1 MLSVKIKRNL
11 HKLTDLNSLLKP
23 ILPMKDNIQLSQISV
38 YPIKSTAG
46 IALSSSWVD
55 ELGLSFDRRFV
66 LTDDNGQFITART
79 EPSLCLIQAN
89 LTATGL
95 VLTAPDMPKLIINY
109 QQLSDTYQNVVVWDD
124 NINAQ
129 QGSNKHHQ
137 WFSRY
142 LNRPC
147 QLLHFGESSTRKVP
161 STSSRTNQL
170 AFADGYPLLLIS
182 QASLND
188 LNKRCPTTISM
199 SQFRPNLV
207 VDNCEAFAED
217 TWSHIRIG
225 EVEFELRKP
234 CSRCIFT
241 TINPD
246 TAQKHSHQ
254 EPITSLKTY
263 RQAAEGDLKGEILF
277 GQNLIPLNQGQIKT
291 TDAVTIIKKK
301 SSPTFSLAQKTS
313 VKKASIQKVPRPSNK
328 KITLNFDS
336 WHKEHKGNN
345 QQSILEQGE
354 EAGLILPY
362 SCRAGMCGRCKVK
375 LVAGEVEQLA
385 TDGLTEEEIAQ
396 GYILICS
403 SIPKSDVTVVKK

>member
-1 MLSVKIKRNL
+1 MTTIYLNNVMLSVKIKR
-11 HKLTDLNSLLKP
+11 SLLKFTYRNS
-23 ILPMKDNIQLSQISV
+23 LVNMTDNIQLSQISV

-46 IALSSSWVD
+46 IELSRSWVD

-66 LTDDNGQFITART
+66 LTDDQGQFITART
-79 EPSLCLIQAN
+79 EPTLCLIQAN
-89 LTATGL
+89 VTATGL

-109 QQLSDTYQNVVVWDD
+109 QQLTDTYQNVAVWNDS
-124 NINAQ
+124 INAQ
-129 QGSNKHHQ
+129 QGSSEHHQ

-142 LNRPC
+142 LKRPC
-147 QLLHFGESSTRKVP
+147 QLLHFGDLSTRKVP
-161 STSSRTNQL
+161 TSSSRSNQL

-188 LNKRCPTTISM
+188 LNTRCPTVISM

-225 EVEFELRKP
+225 EVEFKLSKP

-246 TAQKHSHQ
+246 TAEKHPLQ
-254 EPITSLKTY
+254 EPLASLKAY
-263 RQAAEGDLKGEILF
+263 RQAGEGDLKGEILF

-291 TDAVTIIKKK
+291 TDTVTIIKKK
-301 SSPTFSLAQKTS
+301 SPPIFSFTNTAPLQQTTR
-313 VKKASIQKVPRPSNK
+313 ASRK
-328 KITLNFDS
+328 KIKLNFDS
-336 WHKEHKGNN
+336 WHKVHKGNN
-345 QQSILEQGE
+345 QQTLLEQGE

-375 LVAGEVEQLA
+375 LVNGEVEQLA
-385 TDGLTEEEIAQ
+385 SDGLTDKEIAQ

-403 SIPKSDVTVVKK
+403 CIPKTDVTLIR

>member
-1 MLSVKIKRNL
+1 M
-11 HKLTDLNSLLKP
+11 TDNTY
-23 ILPMKDNIQLSQISV
+23 LSQISV

-46 IALSSSWVD
+46 IALSNSWVD

-66 LTDDNGQFITART
+66 LTDDKGHFITART
-79 EPSLCLIQAN
+79 EPSLCLIQTN

-95 VLTAPDMPKLIINY
+95 ILTAPDMPKLIINY
-109 QQLSDTYQNVVVWDD
+109 QQLSDIYQDVVVWDD
-124 NINAQ
+124 NINGQ
-129 QGSNKHHQ
+129 QGLIEHHQ

-147 QLLHFGESSTRKVP
+147 QLLHFGKSSTRKVP
-161 STSSRTNQL
+161 SSSSRTNQL

-188 LNKRCPTTISM
+188 LNSRCPTAISM

-241 TINPD
+241 TIDPN
-246 TAQKHSHQ
+246 TGQKHSRQ

-263 RQAAEGDLKGEILF
+263 RQAKEGDLKGEILF
-277 GQNLIPLNQGQIKT
+277 GQNLVPLNQGQIKN
-291 TDAVTIIKKK
+291 TDTVSVIKRK
-301 SSPTFSLAQKTS
+301 SPPTFSLSTKPASQT
-313 VKKASIQKVPRPSNK
+313 VSIQKKTSPNNK
-328 KITLNFDS
+328 KITLNFKS
-336 WHKEHKGNN
+336 WQKSHKGNN
-345 QQSILEQGE
+345 QQSILEQAE
-354 EAGLILPY
+354 DAGLILPY

-375 LVAGEVEQLA
+375 LVDGKVEQLA
-385 TDGLTEEEIAQ
+385 TDGLTEEEIEQ

-403 SIPKSDVTVVKK
+403 CIPKSDVTIIKE